1 MDAGILPPPPPDTSQ
16 EEERYEQLLREQ
28 DARYREMQLLEE
40 AGIAESEA
48 LSEAVTDARQRL
60 NEQRAINDQMRD
72 LLARAEDEES
82 ETEPT
87 AVTFEVVLRSSEP
100 PMRVE
105 VGRRAVENLGAL
117 VARAGLAML
126 DPGVAAGTLLVA
138 AGGLPTISRP
148 RFESGVVSL
157 LPVEV
162 LDSLSEEERSALGAA
177 LGAIYDAFDR
187 SGADAADVTALAAG
201 FTLLCAGRK
210 SAKLL
215 AAWEIVAED
224 ATRGGWVYS
233 GSDGASCCPD
243 TSWPLVLFACTSPVS
258 AHDHGR

>member
-1 MDAGILPPPPPDTSQ
+1 
-16 EEERYEQLLREQ
+16 
-28 DARYREMQLLEE
+28 
-40 AGIAESEA
+40 
-48 LSEAVTDARQRL
+48 
-60 NEQRAINDQMRD
+60 
-72 LLARAEDEES
+72 
-82 ETEPT
+82 
-87 AVTFEVVLRSSEP
+87 
-100 PMRVE
+100 MRVE

-224 ATRGGWVYS
+224 ATRGGWAYS
-233 GSDGASCCPD
+233 GSDGASDGALTRRGLWCFY
-243 TSWPLVLFACTSPVS
+243 SGNQFLWGLAVNFLLAVSPGPCRPEQYFGPATS
-258 AHDHGR
+258 AHMSGLFLPLETSR